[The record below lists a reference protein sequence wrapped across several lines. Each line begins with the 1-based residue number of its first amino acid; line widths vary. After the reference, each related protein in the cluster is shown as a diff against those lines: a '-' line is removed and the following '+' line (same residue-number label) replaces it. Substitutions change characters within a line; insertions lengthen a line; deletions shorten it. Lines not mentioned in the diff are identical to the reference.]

1 MQPTHAWEK
10 GKILIRWKEYLD
22 SSVFTYS
29 SKNHFKKTRSV
40 KRQKTES
47 PSAESATNGSLL
59 VRGRVRVGVI
69 GNQALL
75 YLYSKRTEVNS
86 CWNGSSLLPIQYRGE
101 YGRFLM
107 SASCVT
113 ISNSDLLS
121 SSETRANPGI
131 RSWKE
136 HSSAWAWCQKAIGGM
151 VVSISHFVFGP
162 ETEW

>member
-1 MQPTHAWEK
+1 
-10 GKILIRWKEYLD
+10 
-22 SSVFTYS
+22 
-29 SKNHFKKTRSV
+29 
-40 KRQKTES
+40 
-47 PSAESATNGSLL
+47 

-69 GNQALL
+69 GNPALL
-75 YLYSKRTEVNS
+75 YLYSERTEVNS

-136 HSSAWAWCQKAIGGM
+136 HSSAWAWCQKVIGGM
-151 VVSISHFVFGP
+151 VVSISRIEVKKWDSKPWTIKRKIVGFPYTFTLMVLP
-162 ETEW
+162 